1 MAAPARPSS
10 RIMLDS
16 LTAVRGPAALLV
28 FGYHVIHGTQWAKL
42 DSGRASRLRGRFALL
57 YSFWIRAG
65 MVVQQECR
73 CKEFLPS
80 SLCEGIPPALLLLL
94 RGVDGSS
101 AVWGV

>member
-1 MAAPARPSS
+1 MAVPARPSS

-28 FGYHVIHGTQWAKL
+28 FGYHVIHGTQWANWIP
-42 DSGRASRLRGRFALL
+42 GARL

-80 SLCEGIPPALLLLL
+80 SLCEGIPPAFLLLLC
-94 RGVDGSS
+94 GVDGSS

>member
-28 FGYHVIHGTQWAKL
+28 FGYHVIHGTQWANWIP
-42 DSGRASRLRGRFALL
+42 GARLGYVGVSLF
-57 YSFWIRAG
+57 FIRAG

-73 CKEFLPS
+73 GKELLSS
-80 SLCEGIPPALLLLL
+80 SLCEGVPPAFLFLL
-94 RGVDGSS
+94 RGIVGSS
-101 AVWGV
+101 VVWSI